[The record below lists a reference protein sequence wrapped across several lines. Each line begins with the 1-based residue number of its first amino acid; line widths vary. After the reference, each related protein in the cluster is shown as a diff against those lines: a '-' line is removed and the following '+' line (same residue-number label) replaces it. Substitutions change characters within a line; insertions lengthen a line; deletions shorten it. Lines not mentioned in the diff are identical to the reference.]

1 MKKIILWSL
10 LVVVVL
16 GGGFLAWHF
25 FSPYKKVELY
35 SVIPAK
41 PVFIIET
48 DNSYQM
54 WESLTESRVWGVLSK
69 HSIFSQFG
77 KGIGTVDSMIQ
88 GNPKMARYIG
98 RRNMM
103 ISMHMLQKGKYD
115 FVYAVDLRR
124 MSKLLPVKD
133 FLTGF
138 VKGYDVKTIDFANT
152 EIFRLKSKKE
162 EGQTIYIAFL
172 ENVLVASFTQ
182 KLVESSIT
190 QFSDPSLATNIHFLA
205 VRERIKG
212 SGMLQ
217 LYINYAQ
224 VDDYLNGMLVSPD
237 PNLRQMSKS
246 LYFSGLAFDIT
257 GDNLLTCDGYTNY
270 NDSIAS
276 SFRAMIR
283 SGKGKTDLLDVLPAQ
298 TASSVSLGF
307 EKFTLHYDNVFANLD
322 QVPKSYKEN
331 EAAIAQVE
339 KFLKIDVR
347 KNIMD
352 WIADEA
358 AMVHLAPMGLGRS
371 NEFAVFLKAK
381 DIDDAKEN
389 LDFVMKQVKK
399 RTPVKFQQVEYNG
412 YYINYL
418 SVKGFFKLLLG
429 KYFQKL
435 DKPYFTYIGD
445 YVVFSNHPQT
455 LKMIIDGVVKE
466 KLLAEVEDYKPFSRN
481 FSRKSNVLA
490 VLHTEQFLKSMQGM
504 VTATTW
510 TGLETNK
517 EYILC
522 FPYFGFQ
529 MEADGPLFKTKIL
542 IQFNEART
550 TGIIDDAVLNDSVA
564 LADSASVLTSE
575 QIDEKVNK
583 MLAAVDEYFPDN
595 PNEKVYRETYSNGQ
609 TKVEFQLKDGFR
621 DGDYTE
627 YYENGNTKING
638 QYSGDHKDGVW
649 KIYDEDENLLKKIR
663 FKEGKAQ

>member
-1 MKKIILWSL
+1 MKRIVLWSL
-10 LVVVVL
+10 LVIVVC

-35 SVIPAK
+35 NVIPEK

-69 HSIFSQFG
+69 HSIFAQFG
-77 KGIGTVDSMIQ
+77 KGIGMIDSMIQ
-88 GNPKMARYIG
+88 SNPKMARYIG

-103 ISMHMLQKGKYD
+103 ISMHVLQKDRYD

-138 VKGYDVKTIDFANT
+138 VKGYDAKTISFAKT
-152 EIFRLKSKKE
+152 EIFQLTSRKDK
-162 EGQTIYIAFL
+162 GQVIYITFL

-190 QFSDPSLATNIHFLA
+190 QFADPLLAANINFLD
-205 VRERIKG
+205 VHDRIKG
-212 SGMLQ
+212 KGMLQ

-224 VDDYLNGMLVSPD
+224 VDDYINTLLVLPD

-246 LYFSGLAFDIT
+246 LFYSGLAFDIT
-257 GDNLLTCDGYTNY
+257 GDNLITCDGYTNY

-283 SGKGKTDLLDVLPAQ
+283 SGKGKTGLLDVLPEQ

-307 EKFTLHYDNVFANLD
+307 EKFTLYYDNVFANLD
-322 QVPKSYKEN
+322 KVPKTYTEN
-331 EAAIAQVE
+331 EATIKQVE
-339 KFLKIDVR
+339 KYLKIDVQQ
-347 KNIMD
+347 NIMD

-381 DIDDAKEN
+381 DIDDAKKN

-445 YVVFSNHPQT
+445 YVIFSNHPQT
-455 LKMIIDGVVKE
+455 LKMIIDGVTKE
-466 KLLAEVEDYKPFSRN
+466 KLLAGVEDYKPFSRN

-490 VLHTEQFLKSMQGM
+490 ILHTEQFLKSLQGL
-504 VTATTW
+504 VTASTW
-510 TGLETNK
+510 ANLEDNK
-517 EYILC
+517 KYILC

-529 MEADGPLFKTKIL
+529 MEADGQVFKTKIL
-542 IQFNEART
+542 IQFNEGRT
-550 TGIIDDAVLNDSVA
+550 TEIIDNAVSSDSVA
-564 LADSASVLTSE
+564 SPDSASALTPD
-575 QIDEKVNK
+575 QIEDNVYK
-583 MLAAVDEYFPDN
+583 MLSAVDDYFADN
-595 PNEKVYRETYSNGQ
+595 PNQKVYRETYSNGQ
-609 TKVEFQLKDGFR
+609 TKVEFQMKDGFR

-627 YYENGNTKING
+627 YYENGNTKIKG

-649 KIYDEDENLLKKIR
+649 KVYNEDEKLLKKIR
-663 FKEGKAQ
+663 YKNGKVQ

>member
-10 LVVVVL
+10 VAVVVL

-69 HSIFSQFG
+69 HSIFAQFG
-77 KGIGTVDSMIQ
+77 KGIATVDSMIQ
-88 GNPKMARYIG
+88 GNPQMARYIG

-103 ISMHMLQKGKYD
+103 ISMHLLQKDRYD

-138 VKGYDVKTIDFANT
+138 IKGYDVKTIDFSNN
-152 EIFRLKSKKE
+152 EIFQLKDKKNSA
-162 EGQTIYIAFL
+162 QIIYIAFL

-190 QFSDPSLATNIHFLA
+190 QFSDPLLAKNNNFLA
-205 VRERIKG
+205 VRDRIKG

-224 VDDYLNGMLVSPD
+224 VDDYINGMLVAPD

-246 LYFSGLAFDIT
+246 LYYSGLAFDIT
-257 GDNLLTCDGYTNY
+257 SDNLLTCEGVTNY

-283 SGKGKTDLLDVLPAQ
+283 SGKGKTDLLDVLPEQ

-307 EKFTLHYDNVFANLD
+307 EKFTLYYDNVFANLSE
-322 QVPKSYKEN
+322 VPKSYKEN
-331 EAAIAQVE
+331 EATIKQVE
-339 KFLKIDVR
+339 KFLKIDVK

-445 YVVFSNHPQT
+445 YVFFSNHPQT

-490 VLHTEQFLKSMQGM
+490 VMHTEQFLKSIQGM
-504 VTATTW
+504 VTPSTW
-510 TGLETNK
+510 AALESNK
-517 EYILC
+517 QYILC

-529 MEADGPLFKTKIL
+529 MEADGQMFKTKIL
-542 IQFNEART
+542 IQFNENRTSEIIEKAVLSDSLASADT
-550 TGIIDDAVLNDSVA
+550 TGEVSGEPIDK
-564 LADSASVLTSE
+564 
-575 QIDEKVNK
+575 KVEK
-583 MLAAVDEYFPDN
+583 MLSDADEYFSDD
-595 PNEKVYRETYSNGQ
+595 PNAKVYRETYPNGQ
-609 TKVEFQLKDGFR
+609 TKVEFQMRDGFR
-621 DGDYTE
+621 HGDYTE
-627 YYENGNTKING
+627 YYENGNTKISG
-638 QYSGDHKDGVW
+638 KYSGDHKDGVW
-649 KIYDEDENLLKKIR
+649 KIYDEDENLLKKIHY
-663 FKEGKAQ
+663 KDGKIK